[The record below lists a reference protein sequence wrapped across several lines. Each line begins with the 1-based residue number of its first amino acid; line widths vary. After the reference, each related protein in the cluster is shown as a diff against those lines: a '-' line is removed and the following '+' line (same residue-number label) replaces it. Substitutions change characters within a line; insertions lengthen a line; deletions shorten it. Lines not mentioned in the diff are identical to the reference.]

1 MRPCDELRVGTETPS
16 AARYYGFFASGIART
31 QEEGKYPIRYSE
43 EYLDASTGVPMI
55 TASVPVYDKTGV
67 ADGGIPYLFGV
78 IGVDLLTAA
87 CVARAGPRITRW
99 TRQGAWAALR
109 VGGRAAA
116 AA

>member
-1 MRPCDELRVGTETPS
+1 M
-16 AARYYGFFASGIART
+16 ASGAF
-31 QEEGKYPIRYSE
+31 QAVDGGGA
-43 EYLDASTGVPMI
+43 LDRDTLQGWA
-55 TASVPVYDKTGV
+55 DKTGV

-99 TRQGAWAALR
+99 ARQGAWAALR